1 MPPEEI
7 CYSGAVYRKVPSDY
21 VPPEIIDPRNLPIK
35 SEAESGWYGIFGT
48 FEFKTIAGRQMQEFI
63 INPPF
68 RSLQIIVD
76 APCTVHVNNKV
87 GKGFI
92 FDGERQS
99 IQISDLPASIA
110 VNKIFVSSEYATNVT
125 IIGIG

>member
-7 CYSGAVYRKVPSDY
+7 CYEGVVYRRVPSDY
-21 VPPEIIDPRNLPIK
+21 VPPDFIDPRTLPLEG
-35 SEAESGWYGIFGT
+35 EAVEGWYGVFGT
-48 FEFKTIAGRQMQEFI
+48 FEFKTVAGRQMQEFI

-76 APCTVHVNNKV
+76 APCTIHVNNKV
-87 GKGFI
+87 GKGFL

-99 IQISDLPASIA
+99 IQISDLPAAIA
-110 VNKIFVSSEYATNVT
+110 VYRIFVSTDYVTNVT
-125 IIGIG
+125 IIGVG